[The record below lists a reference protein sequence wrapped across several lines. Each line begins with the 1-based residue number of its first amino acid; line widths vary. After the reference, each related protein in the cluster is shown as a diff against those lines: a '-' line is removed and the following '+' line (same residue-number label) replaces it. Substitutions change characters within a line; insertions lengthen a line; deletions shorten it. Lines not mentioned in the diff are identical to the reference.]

1 MDNETDT
8 ENLRTAREFLSNTGR
23 DDLAGRLDGKI
34 EDRQEAI
41 ASIVQ
46 MRNLIQNSEKA
57 GLSDDPAVE
66 ALREEADALAEEYGL
81 KDEPDVTE
89 KLAENHGLDASAVE
103 NIHEDD
109 RDRLAEALESIE
121 AIKNRSARLEGLTRK
136 EIKARRDEIE
146 KLLDHNNVSAAALI
160 DADESADLRAALAED
175 QSVDIDEQP
184 SDRVQA
190 AELADTRDELE
201 ADIDDADSPVLELEL
216 MEELERIEN
225 KLDALDVDIT
235 A

>member
-41 ASIVQ
+41 ASIVE
-46 MRNLIQNSEKA
+46 MRTLAENSEKA

-81 KDEPDVTE
+81 KDEPDAAE
-89 KLAENHGLDASAVE
+89 KLAEDHGLDASAVE

-109 RDRLAEALESIE
+109 RERLAEALESIE

-146 KLLDHNNVSAAALI
+146 KLLDHNNVSPAALI

-201 ADIDDADSPVLELEL
+201 ADIDDADSPLLELEL
-216 MEELERIEN
+216 QEELERIEN
-225 KLDALDVDIT
+225 QLADLDADIT